1 MVTAIMLKDSNL
13 SEVGKV
19 AISEHGFIHV
29 LSKAQIGDSGLP
41 CPTHSDDK
49 KNCQLS
55 LGPERTFGLR
65 KTNLGGKGEEVNL
78 PCGLMRKLTP

>member
-1 MVTAIMLKDSNL
+1 MVTAIMLKDRNL

-49 KNCQLS
+49 ITANCH
-55 LGPERTFGLR
+55 
-65 KTNLGGKGEEVNL
+65 
-78 PCGLMRKLTP
+78 